1 MARDPVDLFASKF
14 YFSRYSCVGCKLSD
28 RHHSNEIETIEDC
41 IKNNESECTG
51 KGSTSFSVH
60 LPDHSTRVLRY
71 TVRHGPFIPSTGTI
85 HEVLFDYLCGA
96 DECNRHKGEKAAAEA
111 VKKNILNGY
120 FLIGILE
127 DFENTLKL
135 MEKLLPDYM
144 KGIVDVYNS
153 PVGQHVTETSATS
166 HNTTVSNEV
175 RDYLSTERV
184 KIDHITWFRV
194 KFEDFFQA
202 FKDNNQFSWSAFID
216 KSILHACNQF
226 SW

>member
-1 MARDPVDLFASKF
+1 MYREGFYELFVPFTGVRSIHI
-14 YFSRYSCVGCKLSD
+14 RL
-28 RHHSNEIETIEDC
+28 
-41 IKNNESECTG
+41 ESSLTCP
-51 KGSTSFSVH
+51 
-60 LPDHSTRVLRY
+60 L
-71 TVRHGPFIPSTGTI
+71 IPSTGTI

-96 DECNRHKGEKAAAEA
+96 DECNRHKGEKSAAEA

-144 KGIVDVYNS
+144 KGIVDIYKS

-175 RDYLSTERV
+175 RDYLSKERV
-184 KIDHITWFRV
+184 KIDHITLVQV
-194 KFEDFFQA
+194 KFEDFFRLWWPIIN
-202 FKDNNQFSWSAFID
+202 FRGENQTI
-216 KSILHACNQF
+216 
-226 SW
+226 

>member
-1 MARDPVDLFASKF
+1 MNQNVQGWDPRTFRS
-14 YFSRYSCVGCKLSD
+14 
-28 RHHSNEIETIEDC
+28 IEWTILLERFET
-41 IKNNESECTG
+41 N
-51 KGSTSFSVH
+51 SVH
-60 LPDHSTRVLRY
+60 
-71 TVRHGPFIPSTGTI
+71 HGPLILCTGTI

-144 KGIVDVYNS
+144 KGIVDIYNG

-175 RDYLSTERV
+175 RDYMSKERV
-184 KIDHITWFRV
+184 KIDHFTWFRV
-194 KFEDFFQA
+194 KLEDFFEA
-202 FKDNNQFSWSAFID
+202 FIDNNQFCGRLFGSWSAIR
-216 KSILHACNQF
+216 SI
-226 SW
+226 

>member
-1 MARDPVDLFASKF
+1 MYRAGIYELFGPS
-14 YFSRYSCVGCKLSD
+14 
-28 RHHSNEIETIEDC
+28 
-41 IKNNESECTG
+41 TG
-51 KGSTSFSVH
+51 PFDSSPA
-60 LPDHSTRVLRY
+60 LL
-71 TVRHGPFIPSTGTI
+71 RHGPFIPSTGTI

-144 KGIVDVYNS
+144 KGIVDIYNS

-175 RDYLSTERV
+175 RDYLSKERV

-194 KFEDFFQA
+194 KLEDFF
-202 FKDNNQFSWSAFID
+202 
-216 KSILHACNQF
+216 
-226 SW
+226 